1 MANTVRYPL
10 AEAMTAKEFNF
21 FGRIRCGQ
29 PLDRWNAKLVR
40 DQHSGSRYNNQ
51 YLRLLEKA
59 KYRSSANMVVKNF
72 MAGNVDDVL
81 VDRRVHGW
89 ID

>member
-1 MANTVRYPL
+1 VANTIRHPL
-10 AEAMTAKEFNF
+10 AKALTAEDFC
-21 FGRIRCGQ
+21 GRGVSVA
-29 PLDRWNAKLVR
+29 RWNAKLIH
-40 DQHSGSRYNNQ
+40 DQHAGSRYKNQ
-51 YLRLLEKA
+51 YLRLLENVV
-59 KYRSSANMVVKNF
+59 YRRRVNMVVKNF

>member
-1 MANTVRYPL
+1 V
-10 AEAMTAKEFNF
+10 
-21 FGRIRCGQ
+21 
-29 PLDRWNAKLVR
+29 
-40 DQHSGSRYNNQ
+40 
-51 YLRLLEKA
+51 
-59 KYRSSANMVVKNF
+59 YRRRVNMVVKNF